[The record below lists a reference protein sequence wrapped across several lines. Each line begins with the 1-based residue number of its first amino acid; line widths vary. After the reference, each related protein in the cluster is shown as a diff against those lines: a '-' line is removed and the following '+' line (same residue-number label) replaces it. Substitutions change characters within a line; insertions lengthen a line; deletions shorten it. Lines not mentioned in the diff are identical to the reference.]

1 LRENSANG
9 SQGLFAKKRHPKPL
23 PRHQLEAGASN
34 MDSSIITA
42 PLGEFCRLAGFGRS
56 RVYELIDAGELDSVL
71 IGRRRLIIIESYR
84 QLIERRKVE
93 GQKLPRPG
101 AKKG

>member
-1 LRENSANG
+1 
-9 SQGLFAKKRHPKPL
+9 
-23 PRHQLEAGASN
+23 

-42 PLGEFCRLAGFGRS
+42 TVGEFCRLSGLGRS
-56 RVYELIDAGELDSVL
+56 RVYEMIGDAGELESVL
-71 IGRRRLIIIESYR
+71 IGKRRLIIIDSYR